1 MHDIRTIRENPSA
14 FDAALARRGDAPVS
28 SDLLALDEARRARI
42 QAAESAQAEQ
52 NKASKEVG
60 AAKGR
65 GDDAEFERLRA
76 LVAAKKAE
84 VAAMQNAAKDLD
96 AQLTDRLARIAN
108 LPAEDVP

>member
-52 NKASKEVG
+52 TKASKEVG

-84 VAAMQNAAKDLD
+84 VAAMQNAAKGY
-96 AQLTDRLARIAN
+96 N
-108 LPAEDVP
+108 LR

>member
-52 NKASKEVG
+52 NK
-60 AAKGR
+60 
-65 GDDAEFERLRA
+65 DAEPTQHRG
-76 LVAAKKAE
+76 
-84 VAAMQNAAKDLD
+84 
-96 AQLTDRLARIAN
+96 
-108 LPAEDVP
+108 LPKVSPSPFGSLG